1 MTQKRHAWP
10 EKRKV
15 AQAAQIRKA
24 RPWEHTTG
32 PKTKR
37 GKAASSLNALKHGLR
52 SETVQMLRK
61 VLRAQ
66 KVWAKRIKHAGNL

>member
-1 MTQKRHAWP
+1 MTQKRRPWP
-10 EKRKV
+10 PKRK
-15 AQAAQIRKA
+15 AQQAKNIRKT

-32 PKTKR
+32 PKTAS

-66 KVWAKRIKHAGNL
+66 KEWVNRIKHAGNL